1 MGNGKLC
8 DGSYSRFALAC
19 MHAGTKKQ
27 NAQKALVTES
37 DGRRSVTDRSP
48 LVTQSYIDKLLQ
60 FHNFYE
66 FLSF

>member
-1 MGNGKLC
+1 MGNCAMGAILV
-8 DGSYSRFALAC
+8 SLSPAC

-48 LVTQSYIDKLLQ
+48 LETQSYIDKLLQ